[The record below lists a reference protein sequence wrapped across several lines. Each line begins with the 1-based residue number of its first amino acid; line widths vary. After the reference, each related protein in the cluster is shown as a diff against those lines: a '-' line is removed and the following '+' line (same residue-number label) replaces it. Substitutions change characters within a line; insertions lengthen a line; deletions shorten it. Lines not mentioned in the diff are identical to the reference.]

1 MKQDLFLRV
10 CQDTVLNTTEN
21 KKVSQ
26 KKKEEKRRK
35 RKITNNKHPKKK
47 YMIYTHH
54 EHQKT
59 PEKYIYMNLHLKYEK
74 KDTMDKHI
82 S

>member
-1 MKQDLFLRV
+1 
-10 CQDTVLNTTEN
+10 
-21 KKVSQ
+21 
-26 KKKEEKRRK
+26 
-35 RKITNNKHPKKK
+35 
-47 YMIYTHH
+47 MIYTHH